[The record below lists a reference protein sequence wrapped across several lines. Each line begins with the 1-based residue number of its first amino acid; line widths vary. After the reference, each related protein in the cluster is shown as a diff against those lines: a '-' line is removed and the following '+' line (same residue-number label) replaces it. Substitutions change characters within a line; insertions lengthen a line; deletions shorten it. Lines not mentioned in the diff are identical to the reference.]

1 MTTCTSRAAWVHLL
15 RRLHFFIGLFVGP
28 FIFVAALTGTLYVA
42 TPQLENLLYRQALQG
57 EMTGERHPLVEQ
69 IAVAKRTL
77 ETPLRLSAVRPALEA
92 GETTRIMFDDPT
104 LAPSENRAIFIDP
117 VTLAVKGDMTVY
129 GTSGILPLRQWI
141 DYAHR
146 SLLLGDT
153 GRLYSELAASW
164 MWVAALGGIVLWAFT
179 RPKRRIKNR
188 VQNTRRIH
196 VTLGWCLLAGMLLF
210 SATGLTWSQW
220 AGGNVDKL
228 RATLGWLTPQ
238 VNTQLH
244 GSKAMVMD
252 PHAGHHTQHQG
263 MVMNEP
269 PVALDR
275 IDAILL
281 AAQRSGIDATHL
293 EIRPPRS
300 VGSAWTVTEID
311 RHWPTQVDAVAIDP
325 GSLVI
330 LDYTQFADFPLMA
343 KLTRWGVDFHMGVLF
358 GLPNQLLLI
367 AFGLALCVA
376 IVMGYRLWWIKR
388 PAQAQINP
396 LQTLSHSW
404 LALSL
409 PARLVTLALAV
420 ACGLSLPVMGVS
432 LALFIL
438 FDWLRWRAALRMP
451 LAESSTK

>member
-69 IAVAKRTL
+69 IAVAERTL
-77 ETPLRLSAVRPALEA
+77 ATPLRLSAVRPALEA
-92 GETTRIMFDDPT
+92 GETTRIMFDDPA

-146 SLLLGDT
+146 SLLLGDI

-164 MWVAALGGIVLWAFT
+164 MWVAALGGIALWAFT

-228 RATLGWLTPQ
+228 RATFGWLTPQ

-244 GSKAMVMD
+244 GSEAMVMD
-252 PHAGHHTQHQG
+252 SHAEHHAQHQG

-281 AAQRSGIDATHL
+281 AAQRGGIDATHL

-300 VGSAWTVTEID
+300 VDRAWTVTEID
-311 RHWPTQVDAVAIDP
+311 RRWPTQVDAVAIDP
-325 GSLVI
+325 GSLAI
-330 LDYTQFADFPLMA
+330 LDYTRFADFPLMA

-358 GLPNQLLLI
+358 GLPNQLLLV

-388 PAQAQINP
+388 PAQAQISP

>member
-42 TPQLENLLYRQALQG
+42 TPQLENLMYRQALQG
-57 EMTGERHPLVEQ
+57 EMSGERHSLAEQ
-69 IAVAKRTL
+69 IAVAERSL
-77 ETPLRLSAVRPALEA
+77 GTPLRLSAVRPALEV
-92 GETTRIMFDDPT
+92 GETTRVMFDDPA

-117 VTLAVKGDMTVY
+117 ITLAIKGYMTVY

-146 SLLLGDT
+146 SLLLGDI

-164 MWVAALGGIVLWAFT
+164 MWIAALGGVALWAFT

-188 VQNTRRIH
+188 LQNTRRVH

-228 RATLGWLTPQ
+228 RATFGWLTPQ

-244 GSKAMVMD
+244 GSEAMVMD
-252 PHAGHHTQHQG
+252 PHAEHHAHHQG
-263 MVMNEP
+263 MVMSEP
-269 PVALDR
+269 PIAVDR

-281 AAQRSGIDATHL
+281 VAQRGGIDATHL

-300 VGSAWTVTEID
+300 VDRAWTVTEID
-311 RHWPTQVDAVAIDP
+311 RRWPTQVDAVAIDP
-325 GSLVI
+325 GSLAI

-358 GLPNQLLLI
+358 GLPNQLLLM

-376 IVMGYRLWWIKR
+376 IFMGYRLWWIKR
-388 PAQAQINP
+388 PAQSSVSP
-396 LQTLSHSW
+396 VQTLAQSW
-404 LALSL
+404 LALAL
-409 PARLVTLALAV
+409 PGRVLTLLLAI
-420 ACGLSLPVMGVS
+420 AFGLALPVMGAS
-432 LALFIL
+432 LLLFVII
-438 FDWLRWRAALRMP
+438 DWLRWRNTVVQRVSQT
-451 LAESSTK
+451 AE